1 MGGRF
6 GCDARGTIPRAGA
19 KTQSAEARKGK
30 PRPTCPPECG
40 RTIGRAKRMVI
51 VDSSV
56 WIDYLFGI
64 VNPQTN
70 WLDAAVGKREIGLT
84 SLILCE
90 VLQGVRSQAQFRRL
104 QRDLSQF
111 PIFEI
116 LDTQLAIASARN
128 YRVLRDRGITVR
140 KT

>member
-1 MGGRF
+1 
-6 GCDARGTIPRAGA
+6 
-19 KTQSAEARKGK
+19 
-30 PRPTCPPECG
+30 
-40 RTIGRAKRMVI
+40 MVI

-64 VNPQTN
+64 VNPQTD

-90 VLQGVRSQAQFRRL
+90 VLQGVRSQGQFRRF

-111 PIFEI
+111 PVFEI
-116 LDTQLAIASARN
+116 LDAQLAIASARN
-128 YRVLRDRGITVR
+128 YRVLRHRGITVR
-140 KT
+140 KTIDCIIATFCIESDHQLLHNDRDYDAFEARLGLRVLHPPSLALN